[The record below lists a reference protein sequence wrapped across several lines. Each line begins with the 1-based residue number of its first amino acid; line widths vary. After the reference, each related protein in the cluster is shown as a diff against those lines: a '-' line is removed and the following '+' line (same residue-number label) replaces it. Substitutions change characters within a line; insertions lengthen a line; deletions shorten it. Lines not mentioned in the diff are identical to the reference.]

1 MNCVEFLAGRCSSCS
16 QLAVPYAEQLAQ
28 KQQKL
33 ALLMV
38 PFTEA
43 ELLPAVASEE
53 QGFRTKAKMVVSGT
67 AAEPVLG
74 ILNGQTPVD
83 LSACPLY
90 PPAFEPAFA
99 LIKHFIQRAGLTPYQ
114 LEQKQG
120 ELKLVLLSQSQHSG
134 RFMLR
139 FVLRSKNCLASIQK
153 HLAWLQQ
160 QWPALEVCSVNLQ
173 PVHMAVLEG
182 PEEIVLT
189 PEELLREELNG
200 IPLYLTPQSFFQT
213 NSTVAAALYAT
224 AKQWA
229 EPLAGHRLWDLFC
242 GVGGFGLHLA
252 SSAQGQVRALT
263 GIEIAPKAIASATR
277 SAAEL
282 GLAEVQ
288 FQALDATAFAKA
300 AEQTPDLLLVNPPRR
315 GLGSELCKSVLALQP
330 AWLIYSSCN
339 PDTLASDL
347 AVLTTDYQ
355 LLKVQLFDMFPH
367 THHAEVLTLL
377 QRRDLVS

>member
-1 MNCVEFLAGRCSSCS
+1 MNCVEFLAGRCNSCN
-16 QLAVPYAEQLAQ
+16 QLAVPYATQLEQ
-28 KQQKL
+28 KQQQL
-33 ALLMV
+33 TLLLT
-38 PFTEA
+38 PFAEA

-67 AAEPVLG
+67 KDQPVLG

-90 PPAFEPAFA
+90 PAAFAPAFA
-99 LIKHFIQRAGLTPYQ
+99 LIKSFIQRAALTPYQ

-120 ELKLVLLSQSQHSG
+120 ELKLILLSQSQHSG

-153 HLAWLQQ
+153 HLPWLQQ
-160 QWPALEVCSVNLQ
+160 QWPELEVCSVNLQ

-189 PEELLREELNG
+189 SQELLREELNG

-213 NSTVAAALYAT
+213 NTAVAAALYAT

-229 EPLAGHRLWDLFC
+229 EPLSGQTLWDLFC

-252 SSAQGQVRALT
+252 SSIQGQRRDLT

-277 SAAEL
+277 SASEL
-282 GLAEVQ
+282 GLTAVK
-288 FQALDATAFAKA
+288 FQALDAAAFAKA
-300 AEQTPDLLLVNPPRR
+300 SEDAPDLLLVNPPRR
-315 GLGSELCKSVLALQP
+315 GLGAALCQSVVTLQP

-339 PDTLASDL
+339 PETLASDL
-347 AVLTTDYQ
+347 ALLSQHYQ

-377 QRRDLVS
+377 QRRSA

>member
-33 ALLMV
+33 ALLMA

-43 ELLPAVASEE
+43 ELLPAVASDE

-67 AAEPVLG
+67 VAEPVLG
-74 ILNGQTPVD
+74 ILNGQDPVD

-90 PPAFEPAFA
+90 PPAFEPAFV
-99 LIKHFIQRAGLTPYQ
+99 LIKRFIQRAGLTPYQ

-160 QWPALEVCSVNLQ
+160 QWPELEVCSVNLQ

-189 PEELLREELNG
+189 PAELLREQLNG

-229 EPLAGHRLWDLFC
+229 EPLPGHRLWDLFC

-252 SSAQGQVRALT
+252 SSTQGQIRALT

-315 GLGSELCKSVLALQP
+315 GLGSELCSSVLALQP

-377 QRRDLVS
+377 QRRDLMM